1 MTKYTEEEIEKWYL
15 LSQWIAGLTAD
26 VFKPKEIGIIQ
37 DFIETGKS
45 DALKV
50 CNKEQSKNES

>member
-1 MTKYTEEEIEKWYL
+1 MTTYTKEDIEKWYR

-26 VFKPKEIGIIQ
+26 VFKPKELATIQ
-37 DFIETGKS
+37 DFLETGKA
-45 DALKV
+45 DALED